1 MGLPGT
7 MMFYSF
13 TGIFVTFAALIAFP
27 DILVGEDAPWDPVNL
42 VSRFQN
48 PWVVVFA
55 QLSML
60 IATLSTN
67 IAANII
73 APAYAISNLSPGK
86 ISFRT
91 GGVLAGVVGI
101 LSCPWWLLNE
111 ISDVLMFVSGLLGP
125 VLGVLLCD
133 YFVIRKTKL
142 EITELFNPA
151 GPFSYGGSGIN
162 MKAMISLLIAV
173 LVALVGNWVPALS
186 FLFSLS
192 WFTGFGVS
200 FGVYFLLSKRK
211 E

>member
-111 ISDVLMFVSGLLGP
+111 ISEVLMFVSALLGP

-133 YFVIRKTKL
+133 YFLIRKTKL
-142 EITELFNPA
+142 EIADLFNPK

-162 MKAMISLLIAV
+162 MKAMFSLLIAV
-173 LVALVGNWVPALS
+173 LAALVGNWVPALS

-192 WFTGFGVS
+192 WFTGFSVS
-200 FGVYFLLSKRK
+200 FGVYYLLSKAK
-211 E
+211 